1 MKLKHITTF
10 ILTLLL
16 FAVLPVLLHAQGGPG
31 NPGPD
36 PDSGGPAVPLDGG
49 LGILLAAGLGY
60 GLKKVNDLRK
70 KQKTRDTEV

>member
-1 MKLKHITTF
+1 MKLKHITTI

-16 FAVLPVLLHAQGGPG
+16 FAVLPALLHAQGGPG

-70 KQKTRDTEV
+70 KQKPSDTEL